1 MSTNK
6 RHPNNW
12 YSACDTM
19 YVDVG
24 LPQRQQDIPTTHYNI
39 QSPCKSCIP
48 LERRIWCIIIAIL
61 FIFVIGF
68 VYLSDSCY
76 SSLIIFI
83 LWTISC
89 ALLIIAIIFTQNTLI
104 AIVLFLLLLIFML
117 KWTGRGSM
125 IITST
130 LIIIISVALLTQCT
144 NSIGI
149 YALLGFIIAWLGL
162 IALRI
167 TKYDT
172 YGRH

>member
-6 RHPNNW
+6 RHPNNC
-12 YSACDTM
+12 YSACDM
-19 YVDVG
+19 QLEDDIVYVD
-24 LPQRQQDIPTTHYNI
+24 LPQQRCDILPP
-39 QSPCKSCIP
+39 SPCKSCIP

-117 KWTGRGSM
+117 KWTGRGNM

-167 TKYDT
+167 AKYDT
-172 YGRH
+172 YDRH